1 MPAFSIRPSV
11 QMKNGRAVVSSS
23 EAAALVRDHA
33 MAHCSLSAS
42 DLYRRLEA
50 IETADDAQR
59 LALEFRA
66 WAAREG
72 LLLDIPN
79 KAATGVRPLRRQ

>member
-1 MPAFSIRPSV
+1 MAAFVIRPPVHMRDGHSIT
-11 QMKNGRAVVSSS
+11 SSL
-23 EAAALVRDHA
+23 EAAALVRNHA
-33 MAHCSLSAS
+33 MVHCSLVAS

-50 IETADDAQR
+50 IDSEDEAKR

-72 LLLDIPN
+72 LLLN
-79 KAATGVRPLRRQ
+79 RAKAIAVRPSPHR

>member
-1 MPAFSIRPSV
+1 MAAFVIRPPVHMRDGHSI
-11 QMKNGRAVVSSS
+11 KSSL
-23 EAAALVRDHA
+23 EAAALVREHA
-33 MAHCSLSAS
+33 MVHCSLVAS

-50 IETADDAQR
+50 IDSEDEAEC

-72 LLLDIPN
+72 LLLNRP
-79 KAATGVRPLRRQ
+79 KAIAAQPLRHR